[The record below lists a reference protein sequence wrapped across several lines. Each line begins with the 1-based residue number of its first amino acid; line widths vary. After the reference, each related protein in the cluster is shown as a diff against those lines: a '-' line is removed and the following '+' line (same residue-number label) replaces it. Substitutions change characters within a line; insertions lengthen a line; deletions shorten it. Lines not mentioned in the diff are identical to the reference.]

1 VTGLIEHLERQ
12 LASARRLLQT
22 VIAQRDAIRAQDVEG
37 VLAKLAEVQQEMGR
51 RMQLERERDVLLDQ
65 ASTALR
71 RPAADLTL
79 EMLLVLVP
87 AGDAA
92 RARTLSAELRGT
104 LSETARIHGQNR
116 VLIRQELAFLDHLMR
131 VLSGTPEGAYSAGG
145 GSSST
150 PQIANLI
157 DTRV

>member
-12 LASARRLLQT
+12 LASAQRLLQT
-22 VIAQRDAIRAQDVEG
+22 VIAQRDAIRAQDV
-37 VLAKLAEVQQEMGR
+37 LARLAEVQQEMGR
-51 RMQLERERDVLLDQ
+51 RMQLERDRDVLLDQ

-71 RPAADLTL
+71 RPASDLTL
-79 EMLLVLVP
+79 EMILVLVP
-87 AGDAA
+87 AGDVE

-131 VLSGTPEGAYSAGG
+131 VLSGTPEGAYSAAG
-145 GSSST
+145 GSSSI

>member
-1 VTGLIEHLERQ
+1 VTGLIDHLERQ
-12 LASARRLLQT
+12 LASAQRLLQT

-37 VLAKLAEVQQEMGR
+37 VLARLAEVQQEMGR

-71 RPAADLTL
+71 RPASDLTL
-79 EMLLVLVP
+79 EMILVLVP
-87 AGDAA
+87 AGDAV

-116 VLIRQELAFLDHLMR
+116 ILIRQELAFLDHLMR
-131 VLSGTPEGAYSAGG
+131 VLSGTPEGAYSAAG

-150 PQIANLI
+150 PQILNLI

>member
-1 VTGLIEHLERQ
+1 MTGLIDHLERQ

-22 VIAQRDAIRAQDVEG
+22 VIAQRDAIRAQDVES
-37 VLAKLAEVQQEMGR
+37 VLARLAEVQQEMGR

-71 RPAADLTL
+71 RPASDLTL
-79 EMLLVLVP
+79 EMILVLLP
-87 AGDAA
+87 GDDAVQA
-92 RARTLSAELRGT
+92 RALSAELRGT

-131 VLSGTPEGAYSAGG
+131 LMSGVPQAGYSPAGPAAA
-145 GSSST
+145 
-150 PQIANLI
+150 PQPANMI
-157 DTRV
+157 DMRV

>member
-1 VTGLIEHLERQ
+1 MTGLIDHLERQ

-22 VIAQRDAIRAQDVEG
+22 VIAQRDAIRAQDVES
-37 VLAKLAEVQQEMGR
+37 VLARLAEVQQEMGR
-51 RMQLERERDVLLDQ
+51 RMQLERERDMLLDQ

-71 RPAADLTL
+71 RPASDLTL
-79 EMLLVLVP
+79 EMILVLLP
-87 AGDAA
+87 GDDAVQA
-92 RARTLSAELRGT
+92 RALSAELRGT

-131 VLSGTPEGAYSAGG
+131 VLSGTPEGAYSAAG
-145 GSSST
+145 GSST
-150 PQIANLI
+150 RPQVLNLI

>member
-1 VTGLIEHLERQ
+1 MTGLIDHLERQ
-12 LASARRLLQT
+12 LASAQRLLQT

-37 VLAKLAEVQQEMGR
+37 VLARLAEVQQEMGR

-71 RPAADLTL
+71 RPASDLTL

-87 AGDAA
+87 AGDAV

-131 VLSGTPEGAYSAGG
+131 VLSGTPEGAYSAAG

-150 PQIANLI
+150 PQILNLI
-157 DTRV
+157 DMRV

>member
-1 VTGLIEHLERQ
+1 MTGLIDHLERQ

-22 VIAQRDAIRAQDVEG
+22 VIAQRDAIRAQDVES
-37 VLAKLAEVQQEMGR
+37 VLARLAEVQQEMGR

-71 RPAADLTL
+71 RPASDSTL
-79 EMLLVLVP
+79 EMILVLLP
-87 AGDAA
+87 GDDAVQA
-92 RARTLSAELRGT
+92 RALSAELRGT

-131 VLSGTPEGAYSAGG
+131 VLSGTPEGAYSAAG
-145 GSSST
+145 GSST
-150 PQIANLI
+150 RPQVLNLI

>member
-1 VTGLIEHLERQ
+1 MTGLIDHLERQ
-12 LASARRLLQT
+12 LASAQRLLQT

-37 VLAKLAEVQQEMGR
+37 VLARLAEVQQEMGR

-71 RPAADLTL
+71 RPASDLTL
-79 EMLLVLVP
+79 EMILVLVP
-87 AGDAA
+87 AGDAV

-131 VLSGTPEGAYSAGG
+131 VLSGTPEGAYSAAGG
-145 GSSST
+145 ASST
-150 PQIANLI
+150 PQILNLI

>member
-1 VTGLIEHLERQ
+1 MTGLIDHLERQ
-12 LASARRLLQT
+12 LASAQRLLQT

-37 VLAKLAEVQQEMGR
+37 VLARLAEVQQEMGR

-71 RPAADLTL
+71 RPASDLTL
-79 EMLLVLVP
+79 EMILVLVP
-87 AGDAA
+87 AGDAV

-116 VLIRQELAFLDHLMR
+116 ILIRQELAFLDHLMR
-131 VLSGTPEGAYSAGG
+131 VLSGTPEGAYSAAG
-145 GSSST
+145 GSSSA
-150 PQIANLI
+150 PQILNLI

>member
-1 VTGLIEHLERQ
+1 MTGLIDHLERQ
-12 LASARRLLQT
+12 LASAQRLLQT
-22 VIAQRDAIRAQDVEG
+22 VISQRDAIRAQDVEG
-37 VLAKLAEVQQEMGR
+37 VLARLAEVQQEMGR

-71 RPAADLTL
+71 RPASDLTL
-79 EMLLVLVP
+79 EMILVLVP
-87 AGDAA
+87 AGDAV

-116 VLIRQELAFLDHLMR
+116 ILIRQELAFLDHLMR
-131 VLSGTPEGAYSAGG
+131 VLSGTPEGAYSAAG
-145 GSSST
+145 GSSSM
-150 PQIANLI
+150 PQILNLI

>member
-12 LASARRLLQT
+12 LASAQRLLQT
-22 VIAQRDAIRAQDVEG
+22 VISQRDAIRAQDVEG
-37 VLAKLAEVQQEMGR
+37 VLARLAEVQQEMGR

-71 RPAADLTL
+71 RPASDLTL
-79 EMLLVLVP
+79 EMILVLVP
-87 AGDAA
+87 AGDAV

-131 VLSGTPEGAYSAGG
+131 VLSGTPEGAYSAAG

-150 PQIANLI
+150 PQILNLI

>member
-1 VTGLIEHLERQ
+1 MTGLIDHLERQ

-22 VIAQRDAIRAQDVEG
+22 VIAQRDAIRAQDVES
-37 VLAKLAEVQQEMGR
+37 VLARLAEVQQEMGR

-71 RPAADLTL
+71 RPASDLTL
-79 EMLLVLVP
+79 EMILVLLP
-87 AGDAA
+87 RDDAVQ
-92 RARTLSAELRGT
+92 ARTLSAELRGT

-131 VLSGTPEGAYSAGG
+131 VLSGTPEGAYSAAG

-150 PQIANLI
+150 PQILNLI

>member
-1 VTGLIEHLERQ
+1 VNGLVDHLERQ

-37 VLAKLAEVQQEMGR
+37 VLARLAEVQQEMGR
-51 RMQLERERDVLLDQ
+51 RMQLERERDVLIDQ

-71 RPAADLTL
+71 RPASDLTL
-79 EMLLVLVP
+79 EMILVLVP
-87 AGDAA
+87 AGDAE
-92 RARTLSAELRGT
+92 RARTLSSELRGT

-131 VLSGTPEGAYSAGG
+131 VLSGMPEGAYSAVG
-145 GSSST
+145 GSSAT
-150 PQIANLI
+150 PQVLNLI

>member
-1 VTGLIEHLERQ
+1 VTGLIDHLERQ
-12 LASARRLLQT
+12 LASAQRLLQT

-37 VLAKLAEVQQEMGR
+37 VLARLAEVQQEMGR

-71 RPAADLTL
+71 RPASDLTL
-79 EMLLVLVP
+79 EMILVLVP
-87 AGDAA
+87 AGDAV

-116 VLIRQELAFLDHLMR
+116 ILIRQELAFLDHLMR
-131 VLSGTPEGAYSAGG
+131 VLSGTPEGAYSAAG

>member
-1 VTGLIEHLERQ
+1 MTGLIEHLERQ
-12 LASARRLLQT
+12 LASAQRLLQT
-22 VIAQRDAIRAQDVEG
+22 VISQRDAIRAQDVEG
-37 VLAKLAEVQQEMGR
+37 VLARLAEVQQEMGR
-51 RMQLERERDVLLDQ
+51 RMQLERERDVLLDH

-71 RPAADLTL
+71 RPASDLTL
-79 EMLLVLVP
+79 EMILVLVP
-87 AGDAA
+87 AGDAV

-131 VLSGTPEGAYSAGG
+131 VLSGTPEGAYSAAG

-150 PQIANLI
+150 PQILNLI

>member
-1 VTGLIEHLERQ
+1 MTGLVDHLERQ
-12 LASARRLLQT
+12 LASAQRLLQT

-37 VLAKLAEVQQEMGR
+37 VLARLAEVQQEMGR
-51 RMQLERERDVLLDQ
+51 RMQLERERDGLLER

-71 RPAADLTL
+71 RPATDLTL

-87 AGDAA
+87 ADDAA
-92 RARTLSAELRGT
+92 RARALSAELRGT

-131 VLSGTPEGAYSAGG
+131 VISGTPEGAYSAAGG
-145 GSSST
+145 TS
-150 PQIANLI
+150 PKVQVLNLI

>member
-1 VTGLIEHLERQ
+1 MTGLIDHLERQ
-12 LASARRLLQT
+12 LASAQRLLQT

-37 VLAKLAEVQQEMGR
+37 VLARLAEVQQEMGR

-71 RPAADLTL
+71 RPASDLTL
-79 EMLLVLVP
+79 EMILVLVP
-87 AGDAA
+87 AGDAV

-116 VLIRQELAFLDHLMR
+116 ILIRQELAFLDHLMR
-131 VLSGTPEGAYSAGG
+131 VLSGTPEGAYSAAG

-150 PQIANLI
+150 PQILNLI

>member
-1 VTGLIEHLERQ
+1 MTGLVDHLERQ
-12 LASARRLLQT
+12 LASAQRLLQT

-37 VLAKLAEVQQEMGR
+37 VLARLAEVQQEMGR

-71 RPAADLTL
+71 RPASDLTL
-79 EMLLVLVP
+79 EMILVLVP
-87 AGDAA
+87 AGDAV

-104 LSETARIHGQNR
+104 LSETARIHSQNR
-116 VLIRQELAFLDHLMR
+116 VLVRQELAFLDHLMR
-131 VLSGTPEGAYSAGG
+131 VLSGTPEGAYSAAG
-145 GSSST
+145 GSST
-150 PQIANLI
+150 RPQVLNLI

>member
-1 VTGLIEHLERQ
+1 MTGLIDHLDRQ

-22 VIAQRDAIRAQDVEG
+22 VIAQRDAIRAQDVES
-37 VLAKLAEVQQEMGR
+37 VLARLAEVQQEMGR

-71 RPAADLTL
+71 RPASDLTL
-79 EMLLVLVP
+79 EMILVLLP
-87 AGDAA
+87 GDDAVQA
-92 RARTLSAELRGT
+92 RALSAELRGT

-131 VLSGTPEGAYSAGG
+131 VLSGTPEGAYSAAG
-145 GSSST
+145 GSST
-150 PQIANLI
+150 RPQVLNLI

>member
-1 VTGLIEHLERQ
+1 
-12 LASARRLLQT
+12 
-22 VIAQRDAIRAQDVEG
+22 
-37 VLAKLAEVQQEMGR
+37 
-51 RMQLERERDVLLDQ
+51 MQLERDRDVLLDQ

-71 RPAADLTL
+71 RPASDLTL
-79 EMLLVLVP
+79 EMILVLVP
-87 AGDAA
+87 AGDVE

-131 VLSGTPEGAYSAGG
+131 VLSGTPEGAYSAAG

-150 PQIANLI
+150 PQILNLI

>member
-1 VTGLIEHLERQ
+1 MTGLIDHLERQ
-12 LASARRLLQT
+12 LASAQRLLQT
-22 VIAQRDAIRAQDVEG
+22 VISQRDAIRAQDVEG
-37 VLAKLAEVQQEMGR
+37 VLARLAEVQQEMGR

-71 RPAADLTL
+71 RPASDLTL
-79 EMLLVLVP
+79 EMILVLVP
-87 AGDAA
+87 AGDAV

-116 VLIRQELAFLDHLMR
+116 ILIRQELAFLDHLMR
-131 VLSGTPEGAYSAGG
+131 VLSGTPEGAYSAAG

>member
-1 VTGLIEHLERQ
+1 MTGLIDHLERQ
-12 LASARRLLQT
+12 LASAQRLLQT

-37 VLAKLAEVQQEMGR
+37 VLARLAEVQQEMGR

-71 RPAADLTL
+71 RPASDLTL
-79 EMLLVLVP
+79 EMILVLVP
-87 AGDAA
+87 AGDAV

-116 VLIRQELAFLDHLMR
+116 ILIRQELAFLDHLMR
-131 VLSGTPEGAYSAGG
+131 VLSGTPEGAYSAAG

>member
-1 VTGLIEHLERQ
+1 VTGLIDHLERQ
-12 LASARRLLQT
+12 LASAQRLLQT
-22 VIAQRDAIRAQDVEG
+22 VISQRDAIRAQDVEG
-37 VLAKLAEVQQEMGR
+37 VLARLAEVQQEMGR

-71 RPAADLTL
+71 RPASDLTL
-79 EMLLVLVP
+79 EMILVLVP
-87 AGDAA
+87 AGDAV

-116 VLIRQELAFLDHLMR
+116 ILIRQELAFLDHLMR
-131 VLSGTPEGAYSAGG
+131 VLSGTPEGAYSAAG

>member
-1 VTGLIEHLERQ
+1 VTGLIDHLERQ
-12 LASARRLLQT
+12 LASAQRLLQT

-37 VLAKLAEVQQEMGR
+37 VLARLAEVQQEMGR

-71 RPAADLTL
+71 RPASDLTL
-79 EMLLVLVP
+79 EMILVLVP
-87 AGDAA
+87 AGDAV

-131 VLSGTPEGAYSAGG
+131 VLSGTPEGAYSAAGG
-145 GSSST
+145 ASST
-150 PQIANLI
+150 PQILNLI

>member
-1 VTGLIEHLERQ
+1 VTGLIDHLERQ
-12 LASARRLLQT
+12 LASAQRLLQT

-37 VLAKLAEVQQEMGR
+37 VLARLAEVQQEMGR

-71 RPAADLTL
+71 RPASDLTL
-79 EMLLVLVP
+79 EMILVLVP
-87 AGDAA
+87 AGDAV

-131 VLSGTPEGAYSAGG
+131 VLSGTPEGAYSAAG

-150 PQIANLI
+150 PQILNLI

>member
-1 VTGLIEHLERQ
+1 MTGLIDHLERQ

-22 VIAQRDAIRAQDVEG
+22 VIAQRDAIRAQDVES
-37 VLAKLAEVQQEMGR
+37 VLARLAEVQQEMGR

-71 RPAADLTL
+71 RPASDLTL
-79 EMLLVLVP
+79 EMILVLLS
-87 AGDAA
+87 GDDAVQA
-92 RARTLSAELRGT
+92 RALSAELRGT

-131 VLSGTPEGAYSAGG
+131 VLSGTPEGAYSAAG
-145 GSSST
+145 GSST
-150 PQIANLI
+150 RPQVLNLI